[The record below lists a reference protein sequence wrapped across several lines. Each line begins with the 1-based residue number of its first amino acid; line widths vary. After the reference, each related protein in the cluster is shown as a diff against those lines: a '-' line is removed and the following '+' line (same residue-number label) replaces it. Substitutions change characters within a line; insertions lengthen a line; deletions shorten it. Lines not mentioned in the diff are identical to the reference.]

1 MLLYDPNSNKD
12 IALVK
17 CKSAKTF
24 MNSLSG
30 ILSINK
36 RELKIRKCY
45 QNIHTTLDKP
55 SIKENREMGH
65 LEEYMGQGKG
75 LVLLILWWVILEP
88 V

>member
-1 MLLYDPNSNKD
+1 MLLYDPNSNKN

-17 CKSAKTF
+17 CKSAKTL

-45 QNIHTTLDKP
+45 QNMHTTLDKP
-55 SIKENREMGH
+55 TIKENREMGSSRRWAK
-65 LEEYMGQGKG
+65 EK
-75 LVLLILWWVILEP
+75 VWFC
-88 V
+88 